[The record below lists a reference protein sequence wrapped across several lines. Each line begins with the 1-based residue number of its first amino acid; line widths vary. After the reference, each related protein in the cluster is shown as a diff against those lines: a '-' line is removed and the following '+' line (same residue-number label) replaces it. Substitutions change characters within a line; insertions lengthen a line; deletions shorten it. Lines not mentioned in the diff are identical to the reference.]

1 MLQNLPRDL
10 VNLIAFLVKFCPITF
25 LNFKAKF
32 SGGRCEKATWKLKS

>member
-1 MLQNLPRDL
+1 MLQKLLRDL

-32 SGGRCEKATWKLKS
+32 SSGWWEKATWKLKS